1 VRCYTWGVNVA
12 LSKGRCVCRLEIV
25 PQIVGGRY
33 ETLYAIADRLYA
45 MARGSSSEGVAART
59 RRRKLSRY
67 MYYSFSDLVPCLLGL
82 SHNELEDIACIY
94 CSESAHITV
103 TPHSN
108 TCSQSAVN
116 NNNAIDANCALSALL
131 VLQEYSTAYRARLAL
146 PPQSLLPSPPLACR
160 APDREGHAL
169 ACLPA
174 PILILHSTFTHSL
187 TLAVLLALTCLD
199 IDSLLLAPE
208 QGTRLTKRSTINN
221 AGFPP

>member
-1 VRCYTWGVNVA
+1 
-12 LSKGRCVCRLEIV
+12 
-25 PQIVGGRY
+25 
-33 ETLYAIADRLYA
+33 
-45 MARGSSSEGVAART
+45 
-59 RRRKLSRY
+59 

-146 PPQSLLPSPPLACR
+146 PPQSLLPSPPLAC
-160 APDREGHAL
+160 
-169 ACLPA
+169 CA

>member
-1 VRCYTWGVNVA
+1 
-12 LSKGRCVCRLEIV
+12 V

-33 ETLYAIADRLYA
+33 ESLYAIADRLYA

-59 RRRKLSRY
+59 RRRKLSR
-67 MYYSFSDLVPCLLGL
+67 YYSFSDLVPCLLGL

-160 APDREGHAL
+160 APDRERACSCLL
-169 ACLPA
+169 ACCA